1 MLCACTQ
8 VKYMWL
14 RQQRSDKALLLASR
28 AGGAHEPLFLRLLRT
43 MGLEGSGIG
52 LKRSHDMMLYCAGR
66 RDVQRYMLFKG
77 TPSVRACIPAQS
89 THHIGCKVQLHW
101 WMGVELILLTGDG
114 MCT

>member
-43 MGLEGSGIG
+43 MGLEGA
-52 LKRSHDMMLYCAGR
+52 DA
-66 RDVQRYMLFKG
+66 QFKG